1 MSVLIVGK
9 YFVPVQTWIRKEST
23 VLPRKAVLCI
33 SILDSMND
41 FMSIPGI
48 RSVLKKTIV
57 TECQVRVPSVG
68 VWSRESQT
76 PQRVSAKHPESPEE
90 GEVGEVISS
99 SIILLVVR

>member
-33 SILDSMND
+33 SILDSMNN

-48 RSVLKKTIV
+48 QSVLKKTIV
-57 TECQVRVPSVG
+57 TKLLLLLNAKFVCPALESGAENPKLPNGFQLSILKAQKRVG
-68 VWSRESQT
+68 WGR
-76 PQRVSAKHPESPEE
+76 
-90 GEVGEVISS
+90 
-99 SIILLVVR
+99 